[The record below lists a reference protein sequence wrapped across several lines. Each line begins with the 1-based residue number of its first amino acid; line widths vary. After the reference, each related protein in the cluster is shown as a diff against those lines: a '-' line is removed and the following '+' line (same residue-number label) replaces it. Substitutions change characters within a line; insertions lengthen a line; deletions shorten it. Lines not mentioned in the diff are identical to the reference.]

1 MILQKKLET
10 NTPVYIAF
18 IDYKKAFDSVSHHMM
33 LQSLLDMGF
42 PRHIVALIQS
52 LYSTQRAAVRV
63 DGEITEWF
71 KIKRGVRLCIIS
83 PALFNVYSE
92 IIMRKAITEQH
103 NGISIGGMKI
113 TDLRY
118 ADDVALLAEN
128 EDDLQMLQKVKH
140 TTSK

>member
-1 MILQKKLET
+1 MNCEIAEEQAGFRKGRGTRDQIFNLQLILQKKLET

-18 IDYKKAFDSVSHHMM
+18 IDYKKAFDSVSHQMM

-71 KIKRGVRLCIIS
+71 KIKRGVRQGCIIS

-103 NGISIGGMKI
+103 
-113 TDLRY
+113 
-118 ADDVALLAEN
+118 
-128 EDDLQMLQKVKH
+128 
-140 TTSK
+140 